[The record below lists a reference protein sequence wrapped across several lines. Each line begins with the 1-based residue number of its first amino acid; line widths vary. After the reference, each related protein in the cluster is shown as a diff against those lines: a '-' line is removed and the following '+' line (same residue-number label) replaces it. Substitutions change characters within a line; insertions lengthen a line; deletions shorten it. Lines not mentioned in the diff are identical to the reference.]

1 MEEKATKIAKANEG
15 KKIVSWHYDRDTSK
29 ISVDLEKSSKAE
41 LESQFSFK
49 LERYKDSETHEESM
63 KITNYKNGIEN
74 GEIVTSILDLASDIT
89 KFKKFGVVIGDSYF
103 RDLVKQIELVYLD
116 IHEVTVTFAEN
127 DGRLIELFSQIKE
140 YVTGDKDLVTDG
152 FCYIPVAMFND
163 LAGDCGY
170 RSYEMKTLREQ
181 LHNSGYIKMASGRYA
196 ILKRIKDKPERV
208 VAFYREKL
216 GVEVSVKQTKTA
228 TKEKS
233 DTDEK

>member
-1 MEEKATKIAKANEG
+1 MEEKATKTTKANEG
-15 KKIVSWHYDRDTSK
+15 KKVVSWHYDRGTSK
-29 ISVDLEKSSKAE
+29 ISVDPQKSSRAE
-41 LESQFSFK
+41 LESQFSFE
-49 LERYKDSETHEESM
+49 LERYKDSDTHEESI
-63 KITNYKNGIEN
+63 KITNLKNGEEN
-74 GEIVTSILDLASDIT
+74 GVIVTSIMDLASDIT

-116 IHEVTVTFAEN
+116 IHEVTVTFDKN
-127 DGRLIELFSQIKE
+127 DERLKELFSQIKE
-140 YVTGDKDLVTDG
+140 YVTGDKDLVTDD

-181 LHNSGYIKMASGRYA
+181 LSQGDYIHTASGRFA

-216 GVEVSVKQTKTA
+216 GVEVPVKQTKKA
-228 TKEKS
+228 TEKS
-233 DTDEK
+233 GTDEK